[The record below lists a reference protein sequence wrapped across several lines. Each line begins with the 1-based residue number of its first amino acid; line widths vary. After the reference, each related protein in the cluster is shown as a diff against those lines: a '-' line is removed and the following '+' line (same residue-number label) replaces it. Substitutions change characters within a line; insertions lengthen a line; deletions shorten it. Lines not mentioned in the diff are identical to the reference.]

1 MDYQPE
7 ILMQFPYFVLI
18 TKHFICDNLQMYD
31 SWIDVFPL
39 PLTSALTNVQIITL
53 KSCKDTQVMRNGVNL

>member
-31 SWIDVFPL
+31 SWIDVFPPPDL
-39 PLTSALTNVQIITL
+39 CTDECSNNY
-53 KSCKDTQVMRNGVNL
+53 S

>member
-18 TKHFICDNLQMYD
+18 TKQFICENLQMYD
-31 SWIDVFPL
+31 YWIDVFP
-39 PLTSALTNVQIITL
+39 PPPP
-53 KSCKDTQVMRNGVNL
+53 